1 MDRDA
6 ASIFILGAGVKIP
19 TTSRADVA
27 SVYYSLGLGTVVTGV
42 HNLAGSVEGLFSLWG
57 GIGLE
62 IPISD
67 SFSFF
72 CRRQTYLCA
81 QRILRSRP
89 HRSGPENPN
98 PMTAGRRAFDRTE

>member
-1 MDRDA
+1 VDRDA

-27 SVYYSLGLGTVVTGV
+27 SAYYSLGLGTVVTGV

-72 CRRQTYLCA
+72 VDGKLVYAPSEYCA
-81 QRILRSRP
+81 VVPIEAGLRIPIR
-89 HRSGPENPN
+89 
-98 PMTAGRRAFDRTE
+98 